1 MSELAEL
8 GGEAPGQPPDFNAR
22 HAQRLAGFLGILIVE
37 ESRDRVLAEI
47 EVRDELLTPNGT
59 LAGGA
64 IMAFAD
70 IIGARATILNLPP
83 DTYTTTLESKT
94 NFFAGCRT
102 GVVRAEARP
111 LHRGRRTMVWQ
122 TQISDSAGRLLAQIT
137 QTQMVLPR
145 SDRPAGRQLPG

>member
-8 GGEAPGQPPDFNAR
+8 GGETPGQPPEFNAR
-22 HAQRLAGFLGILIVE
+22 HARRLARFLGIRIVE

-59 LAGGA
+59 LAGGV

-83 DTYTTTLESKT
+83 HTYTTTLESKT
-94 NFFAGCRT
+94 NFFAGCGT

-122 TQISDSAGRLLAQIT
+122 TQINDAAGRLLAQIT

-145 SDRPAGRQLPG
+145 SERPASRRPPG